1 MHTLQRT
8 KQHTTTKECSRPHCW
23 LRATRG
29 GVWAAAD
36 HQSVPHTTK
45 PHICLNL
52 TISKHVGFSRGHVE
66 SPHQMPGLLHENKI
80 PDLFDRIKT
89 EDQCPLTSTHVHT
102 ALMSRRGP
110 KVCSMLL
117 GAHFMLK
124 KPHGRLKMPLSSLFI
139 IIKNISEIRAKHVG
153 GLNYH
158 HLETWHWHGKYGS
171 RLNITKELSHILCTF
186 VVLLYCNLYGFIV
199 MRWLTMVI
207 TIKSTGCLQNP
218 FPSTCNQ
225 VEQVFSWSPGG
236 AGYS

>member
-1 MHTLQRT
+1 
-8 KQHTTTKECSRPHCW
+8 
-23 LRATRG
+23 
-29 GVWAAAD
+29 
-36 HQSVPHTTK
+36 
-45 PHICLNL
+45 
-52 TISKHVGFSRGHVE
+52 
-66 SPHQMPGLLHENKI
+66 MPGLLHENKI

-124 KPHGRLKMPLSSLFI
+124 KPHGRLKMPLWSLFI
-139 IIKNISEIRAKHVG
+139 IIENISEIRAKHVG
-153 GLNYH
+153 GLKYH

-171 RLNITKELSHILCTF
+171 RLNITTELSHILCTF

-207 TIKSTGCLQNP
+207 TIKPTGCLQNS
-218 FPSTCNQ
+218 FPSTSKSKFSSSISSRKIFVIAFEN
-225 VEQVFSWSPGG
+225 EQQYLLESRCILVGQN
-236 AGYS
+236 